1 MKKIRL
7 LAVMLLATVCFVS
20 CSSSNDDGFTLS
32 DQVIYAGDSI
42 KFSPNATVTNN
53 FTAYISK
60 SGYLHGFHVGETT
73 VTLNGH
79 TANVTVRGRYN
90 AFKVQTDWTLS
101 PDQLMAKQGGT
112 PDRDVTNNGTR
123 MIIYKNVGIA
133 NYLAYSFKNGKL
145 TSAMAFSNPNDTQEL
160 LNFLNERYLILPE
173 EVDSYTYLFVDAFK
187 EADSKTL
194 VMISLDTSVKTDYM
208 LQTLFASTAAIKNT
222 NNIKTAAS
230 CVQQIITQDTIPV
243 E

>member
-1 MKKIRL
+1 M
-7 LAVMLLATVCFVS
+7 MLATVCFIS
-20 CSSSNDDGFTLS
+20 CSSSNDDDDFTLS

-42 KFSPNATVTNN
+42 RFSPNATVANE

-79 TANVTVRGRYN
+79 TANITVRGRYN

-101 PDQLMAKQGGT
+101 PEQLMSKQGGT
-112 PDRDVTNNGTR
+112 PERDVTTNGTR
-123 MIIYKNVGIA
+123 MIVYKNVGIA
-133 NYLAYSFKNGKL
+133 NLLAYSFKNGKL
-145 TSAMAFSNPNDTQEL
+145 TSAMAFSNPSDTQEL

-194 VMISLDTSVKTDYM
+194 VMISLDTSVRTDYM
-208 LQTLFASTAAIKNT
+208 LQTLFASTATLKNT

-230 CVQQIITQDTIPV
+230 CVQQIIAQETIPV